1 MLRKKAFRVGSVR
14 LTGMRA
20 CCARGAVSRGG
31 LEGRFW
37 GAPMW
42 GAKKVFVVFAEPT
55 AQRHRGL
62 GLFGMRF

>member
-42 GAKKVFVVFAEPT
+42 GAKKSFRDVRRAYRAE
-55 AQRHRGL
+55 A
-62 GLFGMRF
+62 